1 MPPSIS
7 RAAPSETLHVA
18 FSMIKILKTLQI
30 YYGRF
35 GKFHRNFP
43 ITELIE

>member
-1 MPPSIS
+1 MPPSIT
-7 RAAPSETLHVA
+7 RAAPSETLYIA
-18 FSMIKILKTLQI
+18 PSTIKILKTSQI

-35 GKFHRNFP
+35 GKFRRNFP